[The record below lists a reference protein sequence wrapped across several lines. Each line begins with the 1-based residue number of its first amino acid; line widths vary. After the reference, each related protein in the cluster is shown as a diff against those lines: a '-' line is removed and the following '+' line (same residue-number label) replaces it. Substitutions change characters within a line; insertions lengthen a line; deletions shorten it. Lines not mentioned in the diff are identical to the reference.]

1 MIHEAFLS
9 QCCQLIHQKFDI
21 VGILRDKIQQNIH
34 NYPEYLEK
42 KGD

>member
-9 QCCQLIHQKFDI
+9 QFCQLIHQKI
-21 VGILRDKIQQNIH
+21 RDKIQQNTH
-34 NYPEYLEK
+34 NYPEYLKK